1 MKRNVAQ
8 TLWQTLGSA
17 LRLVWQ
23 SSPRLAVA
31 QGVLAVV
38 QALLPLVTL
47 LALKQAV
54 DAATAALAATTISDA
69 QTMSTILNS
78 PPARQVLFWLL
89 MGACA
94 LGVQTGLQALV
105 TWIGEQHAMA
115 ISDLVHARLHA
126 KLQEIDLAFF
136 ENSAAQDRLHL
147 VQDQAMTQPVHTLSH
162 LFQSLNAGVALLGVM
177 GLLIT
182 LHPLLPIALIVS
194 GIPILLIQI
203 RRGRRLFAW
212 RRDLAPM
219 EREASY
225 YHHLLSDGAY
235 AGEMRLYGHGPFC
248 RTRFEAVRLRLR
260 QARLRWRRYLISR
273 ELALQGFVLLMLAL
287 MLLWLTGQLLS
298 GAITLGALVMAV
310 QAVQRGQSQLGAFTA
325 TIAEIYQS
333 ALFFRTFNE
342 FLAEPPQIAPP
353 AKPLTL
359 PARLKQGIVFE
370 NVSFMYP
377 GTKRAVLKNV
387 SFAIQ
392 PGERVVLA
400 GVNGSG
406 KSTVIKLLAR
416 LYDPTE
422 GRILADG
429 IDLREFDPSA
439 WRQRIGAVFQDFGR
453 YQMSATE
460 NIWIGDPLNYNTDDP
475 RLLTAADNAGL
486 SSVMQ
491 NWPQREQTLLGRWLH
506 DGLEPSVGQ
515 WQRLALARALLRDSD
530 ILVLDE
536 PSSALDENI
545 WREIIERLRIA
556 AHGRMILA
564 ASHRLALA
572 NWADR
577 ILMLRQGELVESGS
591 AAELQRRNG
600 EFAKLFTR

>member
-1 MKRNVAQ
+1 
-8 TLWQTLGSA
+8 
-17 LRLVWQ
+17 
-23 SSPRLAVA
+23 
-31 QGVLAVV
+31 
-38 QALLPLVTL
+38 
-47 LALKQAV
+47 
-54 DAATAALAATTISDA
+54 
-69 QTMSTILNS
+69 
-78 PPARQVLFWLL
+78 
-89 MGACA
+89 
-94 LGVQTGLQALV
+94 
-105 TWIGEQHAMA
+105 
-115 ISDLVHARLHA
+115 
-126 KLQEIDLAFF
+126 
-136 ENSAAQDRLHL
+136 
-147 VQDQAMTQPVHTLSH
+147 
-162 LFQSLNAGVALLGVM
+162 
-177 GLLIT
+177 
-182 LHPLLPIALIVS
+182 LIVS
-194 GIPILLIQI
+194 GIPILFIQI

-370 NVSFMYP
+370 NVAFMYP

-387 SFAIQ
+387 SFSIQ

-400 GVNGSG
+400 GINGSG

-429 IDLREFDPSA
+429 IDIREFDPTA

-453 YQMSATE
+453 YQMSAAE
-460 NIWIGDPLNYNTDDP
+460 NIWIGDPLNYNTDDS

-486 SSVMQ
+486 TAVMQ
-491 NWPQREQTLLGRWLH
+491 NWPQQAQTLLGRWLH

-515 WQRLALARALLRDSD
+515 WQRLALARALLRESD

-545 WREIIERLRIA
+545 WREIIERLRTSVRD
-556 AHGRMILA
+556 RMILA

-591 AAELQRRNG
+591 AAELQRQNG